1 MPKFFKVNE
10 MDRKEINASLGE
22 NYTGFGREV
31 FLEVLMEWDGYTLDE
46 IVARVEEIRKDYS
59 DKFKDIRLDKSW
71 ETDYDGEQR
80 TVWKFVGK
88 RMESE
93 KEYNTRIEQIKQ
105 REAENDA
112 RDRIEFER
120 LKAKFG

>member
-22 NYTGFGREV
+22 NYTSFGREV

-88 RMESE
+88 RMETE